1 MPENYSDLPKT
12 RAEARQIGS
21 TRYFTGE
28 LCSHGH
34 IEPRKT
40 SNGNCLAC
48 SRDIK
53 DRYAK
58 TERGR
63 ERQSVH
69 SANYR
74 STENGRCVRNS
85 LRAERR
91 AAEKQAT
98 PPWYDRKQ
106 AQAFYRACPKG
117 YHVDHIVPLIH
128 DDVCGLHVLE
138 NFQHLPAHE
147 NMRKSNSLI
156 PITLE
161 ACVCPISVSGKID

>member
-1 MPENYSDLPKT
+1 MSENYSDLPKT
-12 RAEARQIGS
+12 RAEARRIGS

-28 LCSHGH
+28 MCSHGH

-40 SNGNCLAC
+40 CNGNCIIC
-48 SRDIK
+48 SREIRS
-53 DRYAK
+53 RYSK
-58 TERGR
+58 TDRGR
-63 ERQSVH
+63 ERQSLH

-74 STENGRCVRNS
+74 STDNGRGVRKS
-85 LRAERR
+85 LKAERR

-147 NMRKSNSLI
+147 NIKKSNSLI

-161 ACVCPISVSGKID
+161 ACVCPISIPGKID